1 MYETMNLEVFE
12 QRREEMLREVGL
24 SRLMKALRAERKRP
38 TASLWAS
45 TLAWELMGAGG
56 LIRKFFRTLRRADQ
70 DRKAPYSDAFLVIAV
85 AVAISAVACFG
96 CTADGSGKER
106 KTA

>member
-38 TASLWAS
+38 AASQWAS
-45 TLAWELMGAGG
+45 TVAWELMGIGG
-56 LIRKFFRTLRRADQ
+56 LIRKFFRGLRQGD
-70 DRKAPYSDAFLVIAV
+70 
-85 AVAISAVACFG
+85 
-96 CTADGSGKER
+96 
-106 KTA
+106 